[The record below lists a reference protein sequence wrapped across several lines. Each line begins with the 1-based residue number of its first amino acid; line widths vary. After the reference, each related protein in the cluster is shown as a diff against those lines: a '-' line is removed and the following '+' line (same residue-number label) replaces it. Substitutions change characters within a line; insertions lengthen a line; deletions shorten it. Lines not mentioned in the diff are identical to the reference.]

1 MLEIII
7 VIVLSVALQSL
18 FGVGVLLF
26 GTPMLLFLGYPFME
40 SLLVLLP
47 ISVSIN
53 ALQVI
58 KDYKY
63 INFKIYRSILFIT
76 IPFII
81 IFLFLIS
88 KINVNINFFVGT
100 FLIFISL
107 KDRVA
112 VLKTIFD
119 KSLSYNKLFYSLM
132 GIVHGMTNLGGALLT
147 AKIFSTDLTKHE
159 KRATTAISYMSFAIF
174 QIVTILFLDKK
185 YESSNGWL
193 ILIGVLVYLVI
204 NKLIFYKI
212 SEQRYNKIFSIF
224 LVVSGVL
231 LLLKS

>member
-40 SLLVLLP
+40 SLLMLLP

-58 KDYKY
+58 KDYKD

-100 FLIFISL
+100 FLIFMSL

-231 LLLKS
+231 LILKS